1 MLKRYTGDKGEKN
14 MFMYVTILGFLAFA
28 LYACTFVYAIM
39 NKNGQAKQNG
49 KRALIGFLIMAVG
62 LIGMQVS

>member
-1 MLKRYTGDKGEKN
+1 

-28 LYACTFVYAIM
+28 LYACTFVYAII